1 MLRKMVVAYV
11 TLVLVTFAAQSVLAA
26 NATREES
33 EAKVQEASKM
43 TIDAG
48 IDAALLEIAKT
59 DGQFVWKDS
68 YVFAIAGD
76 EAVTLAH
83 PFKPKLVG
91 KNLAHV
97 KDINGV
103 LLFSEFVNIGKSP
116 SGKGWVDYMW
126 PKPGEKKPSSK
137 HTYCEKVPGV
147 NVTVC
152 AGYYE

>member
-1 MLRKMVVAYV
+1 MLRKMIVAYV
-11 TLVLVTFAAQSVLAA
+11 ALVLVTFTAQSAMA
-26 NATREES
+26 ESATREES
-33 EAKVQEASKM
+33 VATVQTATKM
-43 TIDAG
+43 VTDAG
-48 IDAALLEIAKT
+48 MDAAIAEIAKS

-76 EAVTLAH
+76 EAVTIAH

-91 KNLAHV
+91 KNLAHI

-103 LLFSEFVNIGKSP
+103 LLFSEFVNIGKSA

-137 HTYCEKVPGV
+137 HTYCEKVSGQ
-147 NVTVC
+147 NLIFC

>member
-11 TLVLVTFAAQSVLAA
+11 TLVLVVFSAQSVLAA

-33 EAKVQEASKM
+33 EAKVQGAVKM
-43 TIDAG
+43 ANDAG
-48 IDAALLEIAKT
+48 LDAVVAEIGKT

-103 LLFSEFVNIGKSP
+103 LLFSEFANIGKSA

-126 PKPGEKKPSSK
+126 PRPGEKKPSSK
-137 HTYCEKVPGV
+137 HTYCERVKGK
-147 NVTVC
+147 NITVC